1 MVKPPFYI
9 LDIYIY
15 TQEYNTIYILLQPHE
30 ELKNNKDDIQKI
42 FFILVWG
49 TKLNLKKIRQYSV
62 IICRRAQE
70 SFLMLLNKLCFAVNR
85 NQTFHF
91 QNSALALGV
100 IFTV

>member
-49 TKLNLKKIRQYSV
+49 TKLNL
-62 IICRRAQE
+62 
-70 SFLMLLNKLCFAVNR
+70 NKN
-85 NQTFHF
+85 
-91 QNSALALGV
+91 
-100 IFTV
+100 